1 MTNKTR
7 RTAIIIETHEVT
19 IIRRGGRQMI
29 AFCRFCQLDVRAFRP
44 DEIEG
49 LAISGKIH
57 LIEILNG
64 EPSLVCGR
72 SLGEKNQI

>member
-1 MTNKTR
+1 
-7 RTAIIIETHEVT
+7 
-19 IIRRGGRQMI
+19 MI

-57 LIEILNG
+57 FIEILNG